1 MADVEN
7 QQESSFPV
15 KRKSDLC
22 CQEKDNVASKAQ
34 KLDPSSNSTG
44 SESKD
49 GEVNG
54 SGVENLAAEEKKEG
68 GDGEDEDEEE
78 EEEEEV
84 DRKGKGIS
92 REDKGKGKMIEV
104 EESDE
109 SDDDD
114 DEDDEDGDEYDES
127 DLSDDPLA
135 EVDLDNILPSR
146 TRRRSIQPGVFI
158 SNDRGGVNEDD
169 DDDSSDD
176 SDA

>member
-22 CQEKDNVASKAQ
+22 SQEEDNVASKAQ
-34 KLDPSSNSTG
+34 KLDPSSN
-44 SESKD
+44 SKD

-78 EEEEEV
+78 EEEEEEV

-104 EESDE
+104 EESDD

-114 DEDDEDGDEYDES
+114 DEDDEDGEEYDES
-127 DLSDDPLA
+127 DLSDDPLT

-158 SNDRGGVNEDD
+158 SNDRGGGVNEDD